1 MNLGQV
7 ARLLAGFTLFFSLAQ
22 LIPLAFALYA
32 EERGATAFDP
42 VNGFTASFAIGLAV
56 SLLLWMAGRA
66 RRNDD
71 FFRRESLAVVGL
83 AWVVAGSLGALP
95 FEWSGAITNTADAL
109 FESIS
114 GLTTTGAS
122 ILGSG
127 DNPKVEDL
135 PQSLLLWRSLLQWIG
150 GVGVIFVFLVLLPT
164 MGVTGKNLLSSE
176 QVGVAAGDLRPRMR
190 DLARMLLK
198 VYLFLTIAEVLLLRL
213 AGMES
218 WFDAICHSFTTI
230 STAGF
235 STKDSSIAAFDSL
248 GIELVIIVFMFLG
261 GCNFALL
268 FTVISNRFRAP
279 NMPVRVAELRTY
291 IYLVLGLIV
300 AMTLILRLWGFQLPD
315 DVQGG
320 VRDYGSIWQCLR
332 DASFNVMS
340 ILTSTGYSSANYE
353 TWPKAALILLVFCMF
368 VGACSGS
375 TAGGMKVLRL
385 MVSVKLVTNMLRLFV
400 RPKSVQ
406 RVKVGQNVVA
416 EAAITSIAALILMW
430 FIGVAIGTMA
440 LALDER
446 LDILSCFTA
455 SVSMMM
461 CTGPAITEVTSALAP
476 NNLGGIDLGPAGGYG
491 DLYGWSKI
499 LMSFQMILGRLEL
512 LVPAAMFLPA
522 LWKR

>member
-235 STKDSSIAAFDSL
+235 STKNSSIAAFDSL
-248 GIELVIIVFMFLG
+248 GIELIIIVFMFLG

-268 FTVISNRFRAP
+268 FTVISNP
-279 NMPVRVAELRTY
+279 
-291 IYLVLGLIV
+291 
-300 AMTLILRLWGFQLPD
+300 
-315 DVQGG
+315 
-320 VRDYGSIWQCLR
+320 SI
-332 DASFNVMS
+332 
-340 ILTSTGYSSANYE
+340 
-353 TWPKAALILLVFCMF
+353 
-368 VGACSGS
+368 
-375 TAGGMKVLRL
+375 
-385 MVSVKLVTNMLRLFV
+385 
-400 RPKSVQ
+400 
-406 RVKVGQNVVA
+406 
-416 EAAITSIAALILMW
+416 
-430 FIGVAIGTMA
+430 
-440 LALDER
+440 
-446 LDILSCFTA
+446 
-455 SVSMMM
+455 
-461 CTGPAITEVTSALAP
+461 
-476 NNLGGIDLGPAGGYG
+476 
-491 DLYGWSKI
+491 
-499 LMSFQMILGRLEL
+499 
-512 LVPAAMFLPA
+512 
-522 LWKR
+522 